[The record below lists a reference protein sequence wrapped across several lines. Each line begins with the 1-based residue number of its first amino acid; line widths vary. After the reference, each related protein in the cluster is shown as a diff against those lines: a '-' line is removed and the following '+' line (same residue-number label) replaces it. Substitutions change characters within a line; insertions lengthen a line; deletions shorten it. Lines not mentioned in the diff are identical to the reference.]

1 MGLRRS
7 PNLTKLA
14 PPGPTHPPSLYSVQP
29 PPWPPA
35 GWGQLPCL
43 PTLTSL
49 FLKPL
54 PIPAESGVQAL
65 RLSPQIMRVKWT
77 HKQVPRELV
86 KGEDMVGRDQMT
98 FLIKCLLCDRAPPCD
113 KN

>member
-1 MGLRRS
+1 MEPFCGPQEVSKLYQAGSSCPNSSSFPVLRAASSMAPCWLGAAPRS
-7 PNLTKLA
+7 
-14 PPGPTHPPSLYSVQP
+14 
-29 PPWPPA
+29 
-35 GWGQLPCL
+35 L

-86 KGEDMVGRDQMT
+86 KGEDMVGRD
-98 FLIKCLLCDRAPPCD
+98 
-113 KN
+113 